1 MRAQAPRGAWVAD
14 SRSNRSNRS
23 AGFSLV
29 EILVTVAIMGLML
42 TAVTQMLTSVRFTR
56 DIIHNEQEQ
65 YLAGPAILDQLERDL
80 MAIFVTNLPRA
91 THLKVENKVVGGTDA
106 DRIDFFAT
114 TDNLIWQEAGRDRMV
129 RADLNEVG
137 YCLRPNPD
145 NDDFLQLYRREG
157 FGIDTEPHSEGRYVF
172 LHDRVRL
179 FNIEVFPE
187 RGPED
192 QLDPL
197 EDWGMDESDPDT
209 QGLPAFL
216 RVTLEIELEPRL
228 LRETML
234 RAKQLKTYTRI
245 INLPENLRYADEG
258 DIPRFVIPGGDGGAG
273 DEAVGPG
280 GEDTELG
287 GGGGGGLGGGRGG
300 TGGRGETGGGDT
312 IQGERTQGGG

>member
-1 MRAQAPRGAWVAD
+1 MAERST
-14 SRSNRSNRS
+14 SRR

-29 EILVTVAIMGLML
+29 EILVTIAIMGLML

-65 YLAGPAILDQLERDL
+65 YLAGPAILDLLERDL
-80 MAIFVTNLPRA
+80 MAIYVTNLPRA
-91 THLKVENKVVGGTDA
+91 EHLKIENKVVGGTDA

-137 YCLRPNPD
+137 YCLRPNPAD
-145 NDDFLQLYRREG
+145 DDFLQLYRREG
-157 FGIDTEPHSEGRYVF
+157 FGIDTEPHAEGRYVF

-179 FNIEVFPE
+179 FEIEVFPE

-192 QLDPL
+192 DLDPL
-197 EDWGMDESDPDT
+197 DEWGMDESDPDT

-245 INLPENLRYADEG
+245 INLPENLRYEDEG
-258 DIPRFVIPGGDGGAG
+258 DIPRFVIPGGGGAG
-273 DEAVGPG
+273 DTQAGPEG
-280 GEDTELG
+280 DDTEGLEVGGPG
-287 GGGGGGLGGGRGG
+287 GGGGGRGGGRGQA
-300 TGGRGETGGGDT
+300 GGDT
-312 IQGERTQGGG
+312 KQGERIDEGG